1 MKGEVNGQPP
11 NPSSSQS
18 SYLATLEN
26 RINVVETQNQNLHLR
41 ITMLEKKVQDLM
53 KPSLN
58 LPSFSMGSSSV
69 IDPII
74 GLTTF
79 PYRSRGEQKNRTV
92 TTHEHMLTRLG
103 MPNSGLKNSG
113 VLCYSNAIFQALA
126 SCYQRTT
133 LFKDPIPTPKQDHDR
148 FRLCY
153 AFAEVLHLLVNRQL
167 SEQDVLDPT
176 NFSHVFQEI
185 HSDYIDEESEYC

>member
-1 MKGEVNGQPP
+1 
-11 NPSSSQS
+11 
-18 SYLATLEN
+18 
-26 RINVVETQNQNLHLR
+26 
-41 ITMLEKKVQDLM
+41 
-53 KPSLN
+53 
-58 LPSFSMGSSSV
+58 
-69 IDPII
+69 
-74 GLTTF
+74 
-79 PYRSRGEQKNRTV
+79 
-92 TTHEHMLTRLG
+92 MLTRLG

-133 LFKDPIPTPKQDHDR
+133 LFKDTIPTPKQDHDR

-153 AFAEVLHLLVNRQL
+153 AFAEVLHSLVNPQL